1 MAPKPTAEPA
11 LAKIKPRRDP
21 LMSTYKTIDA
31 QTAKIMMNEPGVV
44 IVDVRNPDEF
54 ATGHIPNA
62 VNIPLDQLGQSM
74 QYDPLKDPDATY
86 LIYCRSGRRSAIA
99 AEIFVQNDYSRIY
112 DFGGILS
119 WPYEVILPKN

>member
-1 MAPKPTAEPA
+1 
-11 LAKIKPRRDP
+11 
-21 LMSTYKTIDA
+21 MSAYKTIDA

-119 WPYEVILPKN
+119 WPYEVIVPKN